1 MVSLL
6 FDKSAQIR
14 RNSNIFVGKIRD
26 IALPSR
32 DFPISRE
39 GIDY

>member
-14 RNSNIFVGKIRD
+14 RDSNIFVGKIRGT
-26 IALPSR
+26 APSLL